1 MTCLQRP
8 KKLGGQK
15 KLWYITNQ
23 RCSKLEKALLGMSK
37 KQKPVK
43 AAGNFQKLVK
53 AEAMKKK
60 EPVKA
65 SLQLNLTAFGFG
77 EKIKRL
83 SWAGECGKAQK

>member
-15 KLWYITNQ
+15 KLWYITNK

-43 AAGNFQKLVK
+43 APGNFQKLVK
-53 AEAMKKK
+53 AEAMKKRACK
-60 EPVKA
+60 
-65 SLQLNLTAFGFG
+65 GFIAA
-77 EKIKRL
+77 ELDSFRF
-83 SWAGECGKAQK
+83 W